1 LDRLA
6 TVKVVEHLAN
16 ATRPL
21 VSVEIIPPR
30 RGGSVQRIYDAVE
43 SLMPYEPPFIDI
55 TSHAAETVWDEVPG
69 GTFRRR
75 VTRKAPG
82 TFGLCAAIKYRFDI
96 DPVPHVLCNGFTREE
111 TEDALI
117 ELNYLG
123 IENVLAIRGD
133 AERRDPPAGR
143 SVNANA
149 LELVGQ
155 IASMNRG
162 RYLEELEESTPTD
175 FSIGV
180 ACYPEKHEEA
190 PNLERD
196 IAFLVEKQ
204 RAGAEYAVTQLFY
217 DNEHFFRFVKA
228 ARDQGVTIPI
238 VPGLKIL
245 TRRSHVTN
253 VPKHF
258 NVSVPEALVTEVADV
273 ADDGVAEV
281 GIRWALDQTMQLFE
295 HGVPSAHFY
304 VMQDTTALVS
314 MLERL
319 RPQL

>member
-1 LDRLA
+1 M
-6 TVKVVEHLAN
+6 KVIEHLAN

-30 RGGSVQRIYDAVE
+30 RGGDVRRIYEAVE
-43 SLMPYEPPFIDI
+43 SLIPYEPPFIDI
-55 TSHAAETVWDEVPG
+55 TSHAAETVWEETAD
-69 GTFRRR
+69 GTWRRR

-82 TFGLCAAIKYRFDI
+82 TFGLCAAIKHRFDI

-133 AERRDPPAGR
+133 GERRAAPEHR
-143 SVNANA
+143 TENANA

-155 IASMNRG
+155 IAAMNRG
-162 RYLEELEESTPTD
+162 RYLEELEEATPTD

-180 ACYPEKHEEA
+180 AAYPEKHAEA
-190 PNLERD
+190 PNLDRD
-196 IAFLVEKQ
+196 IAFLLEKQ
-204 RAGAEYAVTQLFY
+204 RAGADYAVTQLFY
-217 DNEHFFRFVKA
+217 DNELYLRFVKA
-228 ARDQGVTIPI
+228 CRDHGVTIPI

-258 NVSVPEALVTEVADV
+258 NVTVPDALVAEVASAADDRV
-273 ADDGVAEV
+273 ADV
-281 GIRWALDQTMQLFE
+281 GIRWAYEQTLQLFD

-304 VMQDTTALVS
+304 VMQDTGPLVAL
-314 MLERL
+314 LERL
-319 RPQL
+319 KPAL

>member
-1 LDRLA
+1 M
-6 TVKVVEHLAN
+6 KVIEHLAN

-30 RGGSVQRIYDAVE
+30 RGGSVQRIYDAVS

-69 GTFRRR
+69 GTWRRR

-111 TEDALI
+111 TEDSLI
-117 ELNYLG
+117 ELQYLG

-133 AERRDPPAGR
+133 AERRAPPEGR
-143 SVNANA
+143 TVNANA

-155 IASMNRG
+155 ISAMNRG
-162 RYLEELEESTPTD
+162 AYLEELEEATPTD
-175 FSIGV
+175 FCIGV
-180 ACYPEKHEEA
+180 AAYPEKHEEA

-196 IAFLVEKQ
+196 IAVLLEKQ
-204 RAGAEYAVTQLFY
+204 EAGAEYAVTQLFY
-217 DNEHFFRFVKA
+217 DNEVFFRFVKA

-258 NVSVPEALVTEVADV
+258 NVSVPEALVAEVAAVDDDRV
-273 ADDGVAEV
+273 ADV
-281 GIRWALDQTMQLFE
+281 GIRWARDQTLQLFE
-295 HGVPSAHFY
+295 QGVPSAHFY
-304 VMQDTTALVS
+304 VMQDTGPLVS
-314 MLERL
+314 LLEALKRDL
-319 RPQL
+319 

>member
-1 LDRLA
+1 
-6 TVKVVEHLAN
+6 VKVIEHLSN

-30 RGGSVQRIYDAVE
+30 RGGSVQRIYDAVS

-55 TSHAAETVWDEVPG
+55 TSHAAETVWEEVPG
-69 GTFRRR
+69 GTWRRR

-82 TFGLCAAIKYRFDI
+82 TFGLCAAIKHRFDV

-111 TEDALI
+111 TEDSLI
-117 ELNYLG
+117 ELHYLG

-133 AERRDPPAGR
+133 GERRAPAEGR

-155 IASMNRG
+155 VAAMNRG
-162 RYLEELEESTPTD
+162 EYLEELEEATPSN
-175 FSIGV
+175 FCIGV
-180 ACYPEKHEEA
+180 AAYPEKHEEA

-196 IAFLVEKQ
+196 IAILLEKQ

-217 DNEHFFRFVKA
+217 DNEVFFRFVKA

-245 TRRSHVTN
+245 TRRSHLTSI
-253 VPKHF
+253 PTHF
-258 NVSVPEALVTEVADV
+258 NVSVPEALVSEVGAVTDDRVAD
-273 ADDGVAEV
+273 V
-281 GIRWALDQTMQLFE
+281 GIRWAHRQTVQLLE
-295 HGVPSAHFY
+295 EGVPSAHFY
-304 VMQDTTALVS
+304 VMQDTGPLVS
-314 MLERL
+314 LLELLKRDL
-319 RPQL
+319 

>member
-1 LDRLA
+1 
-6 TVKVVEHLAN
+6 VKVIEHLAN

-30 RGGSVQRIYDAVE
+30 RGGNVERIYEAVL
-43 SLMPYEPPFIDI
+43 SLLPYEPPFIDI

-69 GTFRRR
+69 GTWRRR

-82 TFGLCAAIKYRFDI
+82 TFGLCAAIKYRFDV

-117 ELNYLG
+117 ELHYLG

-133 AERRDPPAGR
+133 AERREPPAGR
-143 SVNANA
+143 SANANA

-155 IASMNRG
+155 VSSMNRG
-162 RYLEELEESTPTD
+162 EYLEELEEATPTD
-175 FSIGV
+175 FCVGV
-180 ACYPEKHEEA
+180 AAYPEKHEEA

-196 IAFLVEKQ
+196 IAFLLEKQ
-204 RAGAEYAVTQLFY
+204 RAGADYAVTQLFY
-217 DNEHFFRFVKA
+217 DNELFFRFVKA

-245 TRRSHVTN
+245 TRRSHVTSI
-253 VPKHF
+253 PRTF
-258 NVSVPEALVTEVADV
+258 NVSVPEALVAEVAAVGDESV
-273 ADDGVAEV
+273 ADV
-281 GIRWALDQTMQLFE
+281 GIRWAHDQTIQLFE
-295 HGVPSAHFY
+295 QGVPSAHFY
-304 VMQDTTALVS
+304 VMQDTGPLVS
-314 MLERL
+314 LLERL
-319 RPQL
+319 KRDL

>member
-1 LDRLA
+1 M
-6 TVKVVEHLAN
+6 KVVEHLAN
-16 ATRPL
+16 ATRPF

-30 RGGSVQRIYDAVE
+30 RGGNVQRIYDAVS
-43 SLMPYEPPFIDI
+43 SLLPYRPPFIDI
-55 TSHAAETVWDEVPG
+55 TSHAAATVWEEQPG
-69 GTFRRR
+69 GTWRRR

-82 TFGLCAAIKYRFDI
+82 TFGLCAAIKHRFDI

-133 AERRDPPAGR
+133 GERREPPEGR
-143 SVNANA
+143 SVNENA

-155 IASMNRG
+155 ISAMNG
-162 RYLEELEESTPTD
+162 GGYLEELEEATPTD
-175 FSIGV
+175 FCVGV

-196 IAFLVEKQ
+196 IAFLLEKQ

-217 DNEHFFRFVKA
+217 DNELFFRFVKA
-228 ARDQGVTIPI
+228 CRDQGVTIPI

-258 NVSVPEALVTEVADV
+258 NVSVPEALVAEVATVPDEAV
-273 ADDGVAEV
+273 ADV
-281 GIRWALDQTMQLFE
+281 GIRWAFEQTVQLFE
-295 HGVPSAHFY
+295 QGVPSAHFY

-314 MLERL
+314 LLERL
-319 RPQL
+319 APDL

>member
-1 LDRLA
+1 
-6 TVKVVEHLAN
+6 VKVIEHLAN
-16 ATRPL
+16 ATNPL

-30 RGGSVQRIYDAVE
+30 RGGNVERIYQAVS
-43 SLMPYEPPFIDI
+43 SLLPYEPPFIDI
-55 TSHAAETVWDEVPG
+55 TSHAAQTVWDEVPG

-133 AERRDPPAGR
+133 AERREPPEGR

-149 LELVGQ
+149 LELVSQ
-155 IASMNRG
+155 VAAMNRG
-162 RYLEELEESTPTD
+162 EYLEELEEATPSD
-175 FSIGV
+175 FCIGV

-196 IAFLVEKQ
+196 IAFLLEKQ
-204 RAGAEYAVTQLFY
+204 RAGADYAVTQLFY
-217 DNEHFFRFVKA
+217 DNEAFFRFVKT

-245 TRRSHVTN
+245 TRRAHVTS
-253 VPKHF
+253 VPRTF
-258 NVSVPEALVTEVADV
+258 NVSVPEGLVAEVAAV
-273 ADDGVAEV
+273 ADDRVAEV
-281 GIRWALDQTMQLFE
+281 GIRWAYEQTLQLFE
-295 HGVPSAHFY
+295 QGVPSAHFY
-304 VMQDTTALVS
+304 VMQDTGPLVS
-314 MLERL
+314 LLEMLRRDL
-319 RPQL
+319 

>member
-1 LDRLA
+1 M
-6 TVKVVEHLAN
+6 KVIEHLAN

-30 RGGSVQRIYDAVE
+30 RGGNVERIYDAVS
-43 SLMPYEPPFIDI
+43 SLLPYEPPFIDI
-55 TSHAAETVWDEVPG
+55 TSHAGETVWDEVPG

-133 AERRDPPAGR
+133 AEARVPPEGR

-155 IASMNRG
+155 IAAMNRG
-162 RYLEELEESTPTD
+162 QYMEELEEATPTD

-196 IAFLVEKQ
+196 IAFLLEKQ

-217 DNEHFFRFVKA
+217 DNELFFRFVKA

-253 VPKHF
+253 VPRVF
-258 NVSVPEALVTEVADV
+258 NVSVPEALVAEVASV
-273 ADDGVAEV
+273 DDDRVAEV
-281 GIRWALDQTMQLFE
+281 GIRWAYEQTMQLFE
-295 HGVPSAHFY
+295 QGVPSAHFY
-304 VMQDTTALVS
+304 VMQDTGPLVALLE
-314 MLERL
+314 MLKPDL
-319 RPQL
+319 